1 MLLIHGWTWYKKW
14 AWTCSGEST
23 LLEGGRTI
31 RDYLRWILIYI
42 LRLTSYLV
50 AYSSCL
56 QHIPIVHFLHLFII
70 VFDSSLYYL
79 KLQSNITIFLITHL
93 NSVTKYRLTKR
104 YRTKNLKE
112 WWILSCREIFIFTN
126 LKFDLILHCIYN
138 KWPQIWFLANQLNYF

>member
-104 YRTKNLKE
+104 YRTKNLKNDE
-112 WWILSCREIFIFTN
+112 FYHVVKFLSSQTSNLISFCIAFTIN
-126 LKFDLILHCIYN
+126 DHKYDF
-138 KWPQIWFLANQLNYF
+138 